1 MGEMKWE
8 CFHDESCYGLFW
20 AVQPVG
26 ENEWGHCFHVPTR
39 YEAEGLRDLLNELR
53 QTPRTT

>member
-1 MGEMKWE
+1 MKWE

-20 AVQPVG
+20 AVRPVG